1 MKVGVTG
8 SSGLI
13 GTRLV
18 AALRERGDEAV
29 GLPREPDD
37 VSGLDAVVHL
47 AGEPVAQRW
56 TNKAKKEIERS
67 RVEGTRALVAAMS
80 PAQVLVCASAVGY
93 YGPRGDERVTEDD
106 PPGSDFLAQV
116 CVAWE
121 REARAAPGRS
131 VQIRT
136 GVVLDA
142 AGGALK
148 KMLPPFRLGA
158 GGPVAG
164 GKQWMPWIHIDD
176 VVGIYLRALD
186 DASWSGPFNAAA
198 PEPVTNRAFSKE
210 LGRALHR
217 PAFSPVPG
225 LALKVL
231 YGEMAIIVT
240 TGQRAVPDRA
250 LAGGYEFTQPDLAQA
265 LRAALD

>member
-8 SSGLI
+8 ASGLI
-13 GTRLV
+13 GTRLC
-18 AALRERGDEAV
+18 AALPDAIA
-29 GLPREPDD
+29 LPRRPTAADLD
-37 VSGLDAVVHL
+37 GLDAVVHL

-56 TNKAKKEIERS
+56 TPAAKKEIERS
-67 RVEGTRALVAAMS
+67 RVEGTRALVSTMS

-106 PPGSDFLAQV
+106 PPGDDFLASV
-116 CVAWE
+116 CVGWE
-121 REARAAPGRS
+121 REAQAAPGRS

-148 KMLPPFRLGA
+148 KMLLPFRMGV

-164 GKQWMPWIHIDD
+164 GQQWMPWVHIDD
-176 VVGIYLRALD
+176 LVGIYMRALD
-186 DASWSGPFNAAA
+186 DASWSGPFNASA
-198 PEPVTNRAFSKE
+198 PEPVTNREFSRE

-217 PAFSPVPG
+217 PAVLPVPSF
-225 LALKVL
+225 ALRVL
-231 YGEMAIIVT
+231 YGEMAEIIT
-240 TGQRAVPDRA
+240 TGQRAVPEHT
-250 LAGGYEFTQPDLAQA
+250 LAGGYQFTQPDLAAA
-265 LRAALD
+265 LRAALA